1 MEKTSLRSRIIAL
14 ERGECITVPISEAG
28 YTTVRSY
35 ASDLGFAFNRRY
47 TAHRNRA
54 ERTYTITRIQ

>member
-1 MEKTSLRSRIIAL
+1 MENTSFRSRVINMQ
-14 ERGECITVPISEAG
+14 RGESITIPVTEIG

-35 ASDLGFAFNRRY
+35 ASDIGFAFNRRY